1 MSDFEERDIVRDA
14 DGWEVP
20 VQPKP
25 PDAKNLPVSGE
36 VINRVRK
43 SDKKY
48 ELDLVPRKFG
58 DSKTSYQATAEWRER
73 NRQKY
78 NDYMSEY
85 MKKRRLKE
93 KGEQ

>member
-14 DGWEVP
+14 DGWEVIA
-20 VQPKP
+20 QPKP
-25 PDAKNLPVSGE
+25 AATQNVPASGE
-36 VINRVRK
+36 AITRVRK
-43 SDKKY
+43 SGKKY
-48 ELDLVPRKFG
+48 ELDPVPRKFG

-78 NDYMSEY
+78 NDYMSQY

-93 KGEQ
+93 KGE